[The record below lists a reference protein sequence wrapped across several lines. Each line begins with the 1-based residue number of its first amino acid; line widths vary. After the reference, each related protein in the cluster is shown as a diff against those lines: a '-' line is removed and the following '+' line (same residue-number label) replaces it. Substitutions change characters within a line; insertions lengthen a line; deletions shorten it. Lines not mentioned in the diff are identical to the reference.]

1 MTPELASL
9 RARQQ
14 ALAAAIV
21 GADAVPAG
29 LLRPSAR
36 GSPARIDAYRHA
48 HAARLAAALRDN
60 FDMLARALGDEAFD
74 TLAQAYLRAHPPTQP
89 SIRWFG
95 HALADFMDSAEAPA
109 GHPALADL
117 ARMDWA
123 LRTAFDA
130 ADGPSIAA
138 ADLAGLPAGQWP
150 GLRFDFHPS
159 VALLPLQWAVEPAW
173 HALRTHEGG
182 GEPELPEP
190 VERPHTLLVWRRGL
204 GTLWR
209 SLDDVEAALLRAAMA
224 GRPCGELGGL
234 AAGLLG
240 DAEAAVPR
248 LAALLGQWLVD
259 GLVGRVQ

>member
-1 MTPELASL
+1 MTPHVATL

-21 GADAVPAG
+21 GSSAVPAG
-29 LLRPSAR
+29 LLRPATH
-36 GSPARIDAYRHA
+36 GGPARIDAYRHA
-48 HAARLAAALRDN
+48 HAARLVAALRDN
-60 FDMLARALGDEAFD
+60 FEVLSRALGDEAFD
-74 TLAQAYLRAHPPTQP
+74 ALAQAYLRAHPPTQP

-95 HALADFMDSAEAPA
+95 HALADFMDSAEAPPS
-109 GHPALADL
+109 HPALADL

-123 LRTAFDA
+123 LRAAFDA

-138 ADLAGLPAGQWP
+138 ADLATLPAEQWP
-150 GLRFDFHPS
+150 ALRFGFHPS

-173 HALRTHEGG
+173 HALRSHDGE

-190 VERPHTLLVWRRGL
+190 IERPHTLLVWRRGL

-209 SLDDVEAALLRAAMA
+209 SLDDVEAALLNAAMA
-224 GRPCGELGGL
+224 GRPFGELGGL